1 MSKASNLNLIEDV
14 VENGYCTGC
23 GICESI
29 APEKSIQIKLNKS
42 GFLRPEIKQP
52 LSNEVLSLIK
62 SVCPG
67 INIKHTNHDK
77 DPDVIWGPLE
87 KVSTGY
93 ALNDNVRYHGSSGG
107 VISALAIY
115 LIESGKVAFVA
126 QNAVS
131 KINPLMN
138 ELQISRNADDV
149 IHAAGSRYA
158 PSAPLREI
166 KNLFATGERFA
177 FIGKPCDVAALRNY
191 IQVNPSLTAQVPY
204 MLSFMCAG
212 IPSQL
217 GTDEILNHFSV
228 KSDQVKS
235 MRYRGEGWPGKT
247 KVVTQDNE
255 IHQMD
260 YETSWGTILNKH
272 LQFRCKICP
281 DGTGEF
287 ADVVCADAWYGKD
300 GYPNFEEQAGRSLVL
315 SRTKV
320 GVQLIHEAMK
330 AQSIQVKP
338 LPVEEIAKMQPY
350 QQHRKSVVLARL
362 LATKFANKFSP
373 NYQKLGLVRAS
384 FQVSPIN
391 WLRNGLGT
399 YKRIKKELQ

>member
-1 MSKASNLNLIEDV
+1 MSETRKINLIEEIV
-14 VENGYCTGC
+14 TNGYCTGC

-29 APEKSIQIKLNKS
+29 APEKNIQIKMSAS
-42 GFLRPEIKQP
+42 GFLRPVVKQP
-52 LSNEVLSLIK
+52 FEFDVQKAIE

-67 INIKHTNHDK
+67 INIKHTKIDESYHA
-77 DPDVIWGPLE
+77 IWGPLRQVATGHAINE
-87 KVSTGY
+87 K
-93 ALNDNVRYHGSSGG
+93 VRYHGSSGG

-131 KINPLMN
+131 KNNPLLN
-138 ELQISRNADDV
+138 ELQISRNANDV

-158 PSAPLREI
+158 PSSPLREI
-166 KNLFATGERFA
+166 KELFATGEQFA
-177 FIGKPCDVAALRNY
+177 FIGKPCDVVGLRNY
-191 IQVNPSLTAQVPY
+191 IAANPSLQTQVPY

-217 GTDEILNHFSV
+217 GTTEILNQLSV
-228 KSDQVKS
+228 QPEEVKS
-235 MRYRGEGWPGKT
+235 MRYRGEGWPGKA
-247 KVVTQDNE
+247 KVVTHQNE
-255 IHQMD
+255 VREMD

-300 GYPNFEEQAGRSLVL
+300 GYPDFEEQAGRSLVL
-315 SRTKV
+315 ARTQI
-320 GVQLIHEAMK
+320 GLQLINDAIN
-330 AQSIQVKP
+330 AQSIQVNP

-350 QQHRKSVVLARL
+350 QKHRKSVVSARL
-362 LATKFANKFSP
+362 LATRFANKFSP

-384 FQVSPIN
+384 LQVSPIN
-391 WLRNGLGT
+391 WLRNGYGT
-399 YKRIKKELQ
+399 YKRIKKEPQ